1 MDGFTNANPLEIIR
15 FPQVGIME
23 KYSWVIIVGNDLNGI
38 ICINFKYIFQSRAHS
53 GQQLRPV
60 KCSFDKLV
68 LHDGYRLLEKSGV
81 MLADDKWNSGFLM
94 DIICHPS
101 GLVSLCM
108 NDIRSSVHF
117 EMLEDGAC
125 IFTGPAFHQELIEF
139 RWMPAFKPQRWDT
152 FFLFEGDVGFQ
163 TTIPRKFSISDLCI
177 NSLF

>member
-1 MDGFTNANPLEIIR
+1 MDGFANANPLEIIR
-15 FPQVGIME
+15 LPQVGIIE

-68 LHDGYRLLEKSGV
+68 LDDGYRLLKKSGV
-81 MLADDKWNSGFLM
+81 MLADNKWNSGFLV
-94 DIICHPS
+94 DIICYPS

-125 IFTGPAFHQELIEF
+125 IFTDPAFHQELIEF
-139 RWMPAFKPQRWDT
+139 RRMPSFKPQCRHT
-152 FFLFEGDVGFQ
+152 FLFFVGDVCLQ
-163 TTIPRKFSISDLCI
+163 TTIPGKFSIGDLRI
-177 NSLF
+177 NSL